1 MYQYRMDEPR
11 GHRPSWFTV
20 IVVAVIAG
28 LIGSMAG
35 IYAYPKL
42 FPAENTKIK
51 YTLPQAP
58 EVKTGEY
65 SYTPVVAVAKKV
77 SPAVVGISNIAPGG
91 FFGLGGLE
99 EKSSGSGFIIS
110 PDGYIVTNNHVVEG
124 AYELYVSLADGRQ
137 MKAKIIGT
145 DPRADL
151 AVIKVNAKNLP
162 VVTLGHS
169 STLQVGELA
178 IAIGNPLGKEFARS
192 VTVGVI
198 SALNRTLTYESGEKS
213 LRLIQTDAAINPGN
227 SGGPLCNA
235 KGEVVGINSAKI
247 SIPGFEGMGFAIPI
261 DEAKPIIEQLINKGY
276 VTRPWLGIA
285 GAEISEQEAQ
295 YYDIPQGIYIE
306 GVVEGG
312 PADKAGIQAKDIIT
326 AINGTKITTMAE
338 LTDELF
344 KHKPGEKIKV
354 EVYRLKEGKKY
365 TLEVTLGEKPRE

>member
-1 MYQYRMDEPR
+1 MYQYRMDEPPR
-11 GHRPSWFTV
+11 HRPSWFTL

-42 FPAENTKIK
+42 FPTEKAKVE
-51 YTLPQAP
+51 YSLPQTP
-58 EVKTGEY
+58 EVKSGENIY
-65 SYTPVVAVAKKV
+65 SPVVAVAKKV

-91 FFGLGGLE
+91 FFGMGGLE
-99 EKSSGSGFIIS
+99 EKGSGSGFIIS

-137 MKAKIIGT
+137 LKAKIVGT

-151 AVIKVNAKNLP
+151 AVIKINAKNLP
-162 VVTLGHS
+162 VATLGHS

-198 SALNRTLTYESGEKS
+198 SALNRTLTYETGEKS

-247 SIPGFEGMGFAIPI
+247 SLSGFEGMGFAIPI

-295 YYDIPQGIYIE
+295 YYDLPQGIYIE
-306 GVVEGG
+306 GVVGGG
-312 PADKAGIQAKDIIT
+312 PAAKAGIRAKDIIT
-326 AINGTKITTMAE
+326 AINGKKITTMAE

-344 KHKPGEKIKV
+344 KYKPGQKIKV
-354 EVYRLKEGKKY
+354 EVYRLSEGKKY
-365 TLEVTLGEKPRE
+365 TLEVTLGEKPSE